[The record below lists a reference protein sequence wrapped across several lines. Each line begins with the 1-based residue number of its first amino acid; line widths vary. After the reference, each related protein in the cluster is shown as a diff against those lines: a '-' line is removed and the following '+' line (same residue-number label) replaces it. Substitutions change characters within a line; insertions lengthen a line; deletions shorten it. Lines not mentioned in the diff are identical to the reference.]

1 MEKLILILGVPLMFI
16 NTFGGIVALV
26 WLIVIGDYWFLIG
39 AGVFALF
46 FSAFGLGLLMLPSTG
61 VQMAGFKLIEK
72 KHNVLGYIF
81 LYFGNLL
88 LLAAFASWIIY
99 VYAFGLSNVQNAS
112 DLFPVMLWCYGVAT
126 GPIYWMASK
135 EGKNSE
141 GTQIM
146 TFFISIG
153 CIGMTIM
160 ISFFYVSL
168 YNSMIFFLICVFFSI
183 NLLFYES
190 YKISKMHK
198 R

>member
-1 MEKLILILGVPLMFI
+1 MEKLILILGVPLMFV

-26 WLIVIGDYWFLIG
+26 WLIVLGDYWFLIG

-46 FSAFGLGLLMLPSTG
+46 FSSFGLGLLMLPSTG

-72 KHNVLGYIF
+72 KQNVLGYIF

-88 LLAAFASWIIY
+88 LLAAFASWVIY
-99 VYAFGLSNVQNAS
+99 VYAFGLSNIQSAS
-112 DLFPVMLWCYGVAT
+112 DLFPIMLWCYGVAT
-126 GPIYWMASK
+126 GPIHWMASK
-135 EGKNSE
+135 EGKDSE

-160 ISFFYVSL
+160 ISFFYMSL
-168 YNSMIFFLICVFFSI
+168 YTSMIFFLICVFFSI

-190 YKISKMHK
+190 YKIAKIHK
-198 R
+198 

>member
-1 MEKLILILGVPLMFI
+1 MFI

-72 KHNVLGYIF
+72 KQKVLGYIF

-112 DLFPVMLWCYGVAT
+112 DLFPIMLWCYGVAT

-168 YNSMIFFLICVFFSI
+168 YNSMIFFLLSVFFSI